1 MSVSFV
7 DLSSYHE
14 LCHGSF
20 FFEGNYSEGD
30 PYCAALLL
38 KTKEKQELYK
48 VPKWRTKMTR
58 KERATLWQGSQPALE
73 AKATILAEPIH
84 LTI

>member
-1 MSVSFV
+1 
-7 DLSSYHE
+7 
-14 LCHGSF
+14 
-20 FFEGNYSEGD
+20 
-30 PYCAALLL
+30 
-38 KTKEKQELYK
+38 
-48 VPKWRTKMTR
+48 MTR